1 MALVIKSPKNLEEM
15 EKWVLSSEFK
25 KIPNKNIQKPDISSF
40 GYPIPNKNLGSIV
53 KYHVNS
59 HSKTLLFAY

>member
-25 KIPNKNIQKPDISSF
+25 KIPNKNI
-40 GYPIPNKNLGSIV
+40 
-53 KYHVNS
+53 
-59 HSKTLLFAY
+59 